1 MRKLGLRMLG
11 PDRPTSLSRIPLS
24 QSKNCHSAVALPKFD
39 IMAAREICRLPLRIV
54 IIHASQIEGRPDVPI
69 LHQVCTIKQHHGSRT
84 EHALPIA
91 KGQGKFPLSAAIHSW
106 RACAQRQVTLRRFGW
121 SMRRGAAARKNE
133 NRVSTRS
140 TLAHSYARVPA
151 SKGHSIHIYLTALL
165 WSQRG
170 KGIYSAEIR
179 DHLTGRAIHASH
191 DGRETNKSTP
201 RLEYA
206 RG

>member
-1 MRKLGLRMLG
+1 MLSVDRRIGLSR
-11 PDRPTSLSRIPLS
+11 TSLAQS
-24 QSKNCHSAVALPKFD
+24 QKCHLAVALPEFNV
-39 IMAAREICRLPLRIV
+39 MAAWKTCRLPLRIV
-54 IIHASQIEGRPDVPI
+54 VIRTTQIDGGPDVPI

-140 TLAHSYARVPA
+140 TFAHSYARVPA

-191 DGRETNKSTP
+191 DGRETN
-201 RLEYA
+201 
-206 RG
+206 